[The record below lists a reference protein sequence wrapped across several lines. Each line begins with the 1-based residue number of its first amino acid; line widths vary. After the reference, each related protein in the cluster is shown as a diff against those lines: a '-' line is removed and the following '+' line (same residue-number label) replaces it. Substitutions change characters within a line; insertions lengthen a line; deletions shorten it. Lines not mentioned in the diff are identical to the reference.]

1 MKMEI
6 EKRSTSKIE
15 SRLINI
21 KSTSFFER
29 L

>member
-1 MKMEI
+1 MEI